1 MGLVSAKRIRK
12 RSWCLVIA
20 SRLQELEKVERFS
33 EQVARQSGLTTD
45 ESDNLAIAV
54 TEAVGNA
61 ITHGNKRDPAKTV
74 EIVFDGL
81 DNGIR
86 VRVSDQ
92 GCGFDPSCIANPLD
106 PENLMKESGRGIFI
120 LKTLMSD
127 VRFDITPRG
136 SSIIMSLTHSTSSS
150 KDE

>member
-1 MGLVSAKRIRK
+1 M
-12 RSWCLVIA
+12 VIE
-20 SRLQELEKVERFS
+20 SRLKELEKVERFS
-33 EQVARQSGLTTD
+33 EQVARQSGLSRD

-61 ITHGNKRDPAKTV
+61 ITHGNRRDPAKTV

-81 DNGIR
+81 ENGIR

-92 GCGFDPSCIANPLD
+92 GCGFDPNCIANPLD

-120 LKTLMSD
+120 LKSLMSE
-127 VRFDITPRG
+127 VRFDITPCG
-136 SSIIMSLTHSTSSS
+136 SSVVMSLTHSTQTR

>member
-1 MGLVSAKRIRK
+1 MGVVSGNRIRR
-12 RSWCLVIA
+12 RSWCLVIE
-20 SRLQELEKVERFS
+20 SRLKELEKVERFS
-33 EQVARQSGLTTD
+33 EQVARQSGLSTD

-61 ITHGNKRDPAKTV
+61 ITHGNCGDPAKTV

-81 DNGIR
+81 ENGIR

-92 GCGFDPSCIANPLD
+92 GCGFDPSRLANPLD

-120 LKTLMSD
+120 LKSLMSE

-136 SSIIMSLTHSTSSS
+136 SSIIMSLTHST
-150 KDE
+150 